1 MSGAIRNLV
10 RKRCEVKQIMSLKP
24 AVMTGRNVDC
34 RLVWN
39 MDHGSDEGIGTGIFT
54 GRIEEICS

>member
-1 MSGAIRNLV
+1 M
-10 RKRCEVKQIMSLKP
+10 KQIMSLKP